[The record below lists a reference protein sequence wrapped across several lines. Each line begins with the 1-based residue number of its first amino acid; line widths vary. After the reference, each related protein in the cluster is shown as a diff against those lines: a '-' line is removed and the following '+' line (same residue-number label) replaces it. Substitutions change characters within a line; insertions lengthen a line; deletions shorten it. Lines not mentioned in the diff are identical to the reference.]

1 MFKAGD
7 VVEWVSHNPEWD
19 LPSVSGFH
27 HLKGKPLSVALVF
40 PATQTAQL
48 TEMGS
53 TTIVAQVHMSGLVKW
68 GEKKMV
74 VSSVITPAFLRE
86 LHQFYPELY
95 SVVKEY
101 QPKFKTK
108 EILEKEFMDFKQTL
122 HPFMTKLKKLD
133 DEQSDYV
140 LEKLKTILLTLSK
153 RVVKE
158 ENLVPVKPAAATGSA
173 LQKPTRI
180 PYGYVDFSVAG

>member
-1 MFKAGD
+1 MFKTGD

-19 LPSVSGFH
+19 LPNIAGFH
-27 HLKGKPLSVALVF
+27 HLKGKPLVVALVF
-40 PATQTAQL
+40 PATQTVQL

-53 TTIVAQVHMSGLVKW
+53 TTIVAQIHISGLVKW

-74 VSSVITPAFLRE
+74 VSSAITPAFLRE
-86 LHQFYPELY
+86 LHEFYPELY

-101 QPKFKTK
+101 QPNFKNK
-108 EILEKEFMDFKQTL
+108 EILEKEFTAFKQTL
-122 HPFMTKLKKLD
+122 RPFMTKLKNLD
-133 DEQSDYV
+133 NEQSDYV

-158 ENLVPVKPAAATGSA
+158 ENLVPI
-173 LQKPTRI
+173 KPTTSTTSTSQKI
-180 PYGYVDFSVAG
+180 NTTVYKYVDYSVAG